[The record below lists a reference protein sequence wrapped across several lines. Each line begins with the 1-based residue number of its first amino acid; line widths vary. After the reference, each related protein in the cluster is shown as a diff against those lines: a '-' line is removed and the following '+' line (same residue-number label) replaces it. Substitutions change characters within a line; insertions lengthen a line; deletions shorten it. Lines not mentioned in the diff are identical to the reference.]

1 MDDNQ
6 TLFAMKLFTE
16 KTNAL
21 KMPHPERRL
30 LVASR
35 MRNLRENSGLSQRH
49 VASTLHVS
57 QATYCRMERGDS
69 EPSAVQLAT
78 LSGLYGISVL
88 WMLGMPNFVVNAA
101 QSSSSSS

>member
-1 MDDNQ
+1 MDHNQ
-6 TLFAMKLFTE
+6 TRATMKFLTG

-35 MRNLRENSGLSQRH
+35 IKELRENSGLSQRY
-49 VASTLHVS
+49 VASILHMS
-57 QATYCRMERGDS
+57 QATYCRMERAET

-78 LSGLYGISVL
+78 LSGLYGLSVL
-88 WMLGMPNFVVNAA
+88 WLLGMPSFVVNAA
-101 QSSSSSS
+101 QSSSPSS